1 MGPSFGEVVAI
12 LMAMITP
19 ALLIFYMAKRWFGL
33 KEKRLEIEASFAAEK
48 AAQYVAR
55 SSDLE
60 ARLATLE
67 RIVTDG
73 PLRLSKEIDALG
85 AAQLA
90 QPIKD
95 LA

>member
-1 MGPSFGEVVAI
+1 MGPNFGEVVAI

-19 ALLIFYMAKRWFGL
+19 AVLILYMAKRWFSL
-33 KEKRLEIEASFAAEK
+33 KEKRLDIEALFAAEK

-55 SSDLE
+55 SGDLE

-85 AAQLA
+85 HQAR
-90 QPIKD
+90 PVKD